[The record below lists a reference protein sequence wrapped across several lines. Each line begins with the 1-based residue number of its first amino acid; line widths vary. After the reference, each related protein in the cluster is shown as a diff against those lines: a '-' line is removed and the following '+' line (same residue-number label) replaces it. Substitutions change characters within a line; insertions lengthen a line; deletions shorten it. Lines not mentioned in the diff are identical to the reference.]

1 MNEMLISRLKNCS
14 TLPSLPAVALQIIKA
29 SNEPDVSISDVANLV
44 KMDPAIASKILMVT
58 NSPLYGLRR
67 RVDNL
72 RQAMALLGLN
82 ACLTLALNFSLI
94 SSLRKKRKDG
104 MDYDLYWRRSLISA
118 VACQVLGAEKGL
130 TSLEQLFLSGLLQD
144 IGILVLDKLV
154 PGEYADIYARADNHR
169 ELYEIEKQ
177 TLGGSHDEVGAWLL
191 GHWHF
196 PDIILSAVSGSH
208 SSQPGPIAGDEDCF
222 HRCVSLSGWLADI
235 WLTDDREGALITAAK
250 NAKDLLGMD
259 KTVLTGVIERI
270 SDALPEISNMFGVEF
285 SSPDQAEV
293 ILEQA
298 REAMMRQNLKMLQQL
313 EEQKHA
319 MAVHV
324 RELEEKTLRDG
335 MTGLYNREYLDKAL
349 TREYASA
356 SEQGWPLSIVF
367 IDLDRFKDIN
377 DTYGHQFGDK
387 VLISTARFLM
397 QEIRQCD
404 IAARYGGEEF
414 VLVLPGL
421 ETAKAR
427 NMLDRLRSK
436 FSKKVYITNAG
447 EKIQLTFSAG
457 LATHMEKQ
465 CFDSVQDLIREAD
478 CCMYTAKQA
487 GRNRVEV
494 CGA

>member
-94 SSLRKKRKDG
+94 SSLHKKRKDSINH
-104 MDYDLYWRRSLISA
+104 DLYWRRSLISA

-144 IGILVLDKLV
+144 IGILALDKLV
-154 PGEYADIYARADNHR
+154 QDEYADIYTRADNHR
-169 ELYEIEKQ
+169 DLYEIEKQ
-177 TLGGSHDEVGAWLL
+177 ALGGSHDEVGAWLL
-191 GHWHF
+191 EHWHF
-196 PDIILSAVSGSH
+196 PEIILSAVLGSH

-222 HRCVSLSGWLADI
+222 RRCVSLSGCLADI
-235 WLTDDREGALITAAK
+235 WLTDDREAALIAAAK

-259 KTVLTGVIERI
+259 KKALTGVIERI
-270 SDALPEISNMFGVEF
+270 SAALPEISNMFDVKC
-285 SSPDQAEV
+285 SDPDQAEI

-298 REAMMRQNLKMLQQL
+298 RDALMMQNLKMIQQL
-313 EEQKHA
+313 EDQKKTVA
-319 MAVHV
+319 HV
-324 RELEEKTLRDG
+324 QELEEKTVRDG
-335 MTGLYNREYLDKAL
+335 LTGLYNREFLDKAL

-367 IDLDRFKDIN
+367 IDLDNFKSIN
-377 DTYGHQFGDK
+377 DTFGHQFGDQ
-387 VLISTARFLM
+387 VLISTAKFFM

-427 NMLDRLRSK
+427 KMLDRLRSK
-436 FSKKVYITNAG
+436 YSEKEYATDIG
-447 EKIQLTFSAG
+447 EKVQLTFSAG

-465 CFDSVQDLIREAD
+465 RFDSAEDMIRKAD
-478 CCMYTAKQA
+478 HCMYAAKRA
-487 GRNRVEV
+487 GCNRAEV
-494 CGA
+494 YGA